1 MSEASGMQAA
11 LREVVG
17 KEIMVVV
24 ISQCEL
30 CFFLSERR
38 RWVQSVNM

>member
-24 ISQCEL
+24 ISQCEF
-30 CFFLSERR
+30 CFFLPHMELGVMASI
-38 RWVQSVNM
+38 